1 MKIIFTIF
9 ILLSVSFNS
18 FTQTADH
25 SYFAANGE
33 VYFQFQITPQTDL
46 NLLTRI
52 ISIDN
57 VKDNI
62 VYAYANEKEY
72 NKFLSYSIEHTVLP
86 KPGLVKEVKMSN
98 NPDEITAWDTYPT
111 YDAYVTMMTAYQTA
125 HPDICKIID
134 GGTTVN
140 GRHILFA
147 KITQNV
153 NVRNPKPQFMYT
165 SSMHGDET
173 TGYILMLRLIDT
185 LLSSYGTDTRLTNM
199 VNNVEIW
206 INPLANPDGTYYG
219 GNSTVNSAIRY
230 NGNNIDLNRNFPDPQ
245 AGQHPDGLAWQPET
259 IIMMNL
265 IAANR
270 FTLSANFHGGSQ
282 VFNYPWDT
290 WAKLHPDDTWYEFIG
305 KNFVDTVHA
314 HSVSGYMTDLNNGIT
329 NGYAWY
335 QVTGGRQDY
344 MNYYGRGRE
353 VTIEICTTKL
363 TPAAQLP
370 NYWNYL
376 YRSFLNFI
384 ENTYYGIRG
393 TVKDASGNPIK
404 ALITVTSHD
413 SENTQ
418 IYSDSLTGSFYRMIA
433 PGTYS
438 VTFAADSFVTKT
450 VSSISVANYAAS
462 TYNVVLSPLH
472 PTPVELTKFN
482 SYVED
487 NKVILKWETATEI
500 NNKGFEIIRKYPAD
514 NSTQIV
520 GFLNGYGSSAIK
532 HNYNFI
538 DKVNLAGKYEYFL
551 NQIDINGTNNTVAET
566 EANIV
571 LNNYSLYQNYPN
583 PFNPSTSI
591 EFEVPKEDNV
601 TIKLY
606 DILGND
612 VMTLLSEIKKPG
624 HYTLFLNAGNL
635 ASGMYIYKM
644 QSGNFVSTKK
654 LMLTK

>member
-1 MKIIFTIF
+1 M
-9 ILLSVSFNS
+9 
-18 FTQTADH
+18 DH
-25 SYFAANGE
+25 SYFEANGE
-33 VYFQFQITPQTDL
+33 VYFQFQLTPQTDL

-57 VKDNI
+57 VTSNT

-72 NKFLSYSIEHTVLP
+72 NKFFNYGIAHTILP

-98 NPDEITAWDTYPT
+98 SPEAIAAWDAYPT
-111 YDAYVTMMTAYQTA
+111 YDAYVAMMTAYQTA

-134 GGTTVN
+134 AGTTVK

-147 KITQNV
+147 KISQNI
-153 NVRNPKPQFMYT
+153 NVRNAKPQFMFT

-185 LLSSYGTDTRLTNM
+185 LLSSYGTNTRLTNL

-219 GNSTVNSAIRY
+219 GNTSVNSAIRY
-230 NGNNIDLNRNFPDPQ
+230 NGNNIDINRNFPDPQ
-245 AGQHPDGLAWQPET
+245 AGQHPDGNAWQPET
-259 IIMMNL
+259 IIMMN
-265 IAANR
+265 IIKANN
-270 FTLSANFHGGSQ
+270 FTLSANLHGGSQ

-290 WAKLHPDDTWYEFIG
+290 WAKLNPDDTWFQFIG

-314 HSVSGYMTDLNNGIT
+314 HAVSGYMTDLNNGIT

-344 MNYYGRGRE
+344 MFYYGRGRE

-370 NYWNYL
+370 SYWNYL
-376 YRSFLNFI
+376 YRSFLNFM

-393 TVKDASGNPIK
+393 TVKDEGGNPIK

-413 SENTQ
+413 VDNSQ

-438 VTFAADSFVTKT
+438 VTFAADSFITKT
-450 VSSISVANYAAS
+450 VSNISVANYAAS
-462 TYNVVLSPLH
+462 TYNVVLDPLH
-472 PTPVELTKFN
+472 PTPVELTMFN
-482 SYVED
+482 SFVTD

-500 NNKGFEIIRKYPAD
+500 NNRGFEIVRKYPAG
-514 NSTQIV
+514 NSTV
-520 GFLNGYGSSAIK
+520 LLGFIEGNGSSAVN
-532 HNYNFI
+532 HNYNFN
-538 DKVNLAGKYEYFL
+538 DRVSLAGKYEYIL
-551 NQIDINGTNNTVAET
+551 YQIDVNGSRNIIAES
-566 EANIV
+566 EANVV

-591 EFEVPKEDNV
+591 EFEVPVENNV
-601 TIKLY
+601 TIKIY
-606 DILGND
+606 DILGNE
-612 VMTLLSEIKKPG
+612 VRTLLNEVKKPG

-644 QSGNFVSTKK
+644 QAGNYVSTKK
-654 LMLTK
+654 LILAK